1 MEVVEQGHVKRKRKR
16 KRNLLRQNSQVQQ
29 NLEAPLNWSDG
40 QDGGSNLTDWLHS
53 SGRII
58 QCFGKRISLSS
69 SRWHFESDKSMD

>member
-58 QCFGKRISLSS
+58 
-69 SRWHFESDKSMD
+69 